1 MLAGGDTQGK
11 QGWSPSSTEKW
22 QRHSMGKGLPYK
34 LFLLKAG
41 YEGGKK
47 KKNHVGEK
55 SFKSSSS
62 CTIGG
67 NVN

>member
-22 QRHSMGKGLPYK
+22 QRHPMGKGLPYK

-47 KKNHVGEK
+47 KIMLGRKALKVAPLAQSVEM
-55 SFKSSSS
+55 
-62 CTIGG
+62 
-67 NVN
+67 